1 MINISCTDITKYY
14 GIDLILK
21 NISFTVAS
29 GDKIGL
35 IGKNGAGKSTLF
47 NILAGELSYDS
58 GNIFYGKD
66 MSIGYLKQHHELDSE
81 LTLFDYCYQVF
92 DEITALEKQIRA
104 LEHEIAEV
112 SVKHGDIPEA
122 LSNEYHQL
130 TQSYENQDGYA
141 IKSQVQGVLKGL
153 GFSED
158 AYERRVN
165 SLSGGQKSR
174 LNIARLLLTKPDIL
188 FLDEPTNHLD
198 INAIVWLEGYLK
210 NYTGTII
217 LVSHDRYFLDQ
228 VTNKIIEI
236 ENHGIL
242 EHVGS
247 YSDFMNYKRLRLE
260 TMEREYEKQQKEI
273 DKQEEIIRRFKGHGT
288 EKLAK
293 RARSREKALEKIER
307 VDKPTVDTRRAK
319 IKFTSKQK
327 SGFEVLQVNA
337 LSKAFDAKTI
347 FHDVDLSVY
356 ANDIVGLI
364 GPNGVGKSTVLKIL
378 TDQLEATT
386 GTIKIG
392 HNVIVGYYD
401 QDQSN
406 LTETNTLFNEISDE
420 VPLFNN
426 TEIRTL
432 LGSFLF
438 QGDEVFKEVASLS
451 GGERGRLSLLKL
463 MLSKANFLLLD
474 EPTNH
479 LDIPSKEALEE
490 ALEAFEGTILLV
502 SHDRYFLNKVCSKIF
517 HLSED
522 GITEYLGNY
531 DYYLEKQAELLDGPE
546 NKADAPTAKTKTQI
560 KDERK
565 KEKERKAAEKKQRQE
580 FEKIETDIHN
590 IENEISKLETDMC
603 DESLYNDHEKVVEIT
618 GQLDSLKN
626 QLEQLYEKWETYL

>member
-1 MINISCTDITKYY
+1 MISISCTDITKYY
-14 GIDLILK
+14 GIDLILE
-21 NISFTVAS
+21 NISFTVSS

-35 IGKNGAGKSTLF
+35 IGKNGAGKTTLF

-66 MSIGYLKQHHELDSE
+66 VSIGYLKQHHELDSE

-92 DEITALEKQIRA
+92 DEITALEQQIRA
-104 LEHEIAEV
+104 LEHEIATV
-112 SVKHGDIPEA
+112 SVEHGDIPDH
-122 LSNEYHQL
+122 LSEHYHSL
-130 TQSYENQDGYA
+130 TQAFENQDGYA

-153 GFSED
+153 GFTED
-158 AYERRVN
+158 AFERKVN
-165 SLSGGQKSR
+165 TLSGGQKSR

-210 NYTGTII
+210 NYNGTII

-242 EHVGS
+242 EHKGS
-247 YSDFMNYKRLRLE
+247 YSDFMNFKRLRRE
-260 TMEREYEKQQKEI
+260 TMEREYEKQQKVI

-293 RARSREKALEKIER
+293 RARSREKALEKVER

-327 SGFEVLQVNA
+327 SGYEVLMVKE
-337 LSKAFDAKTI
+337 LSKAFDDKTI
-347 FHDVDLSVY
+347 FKNVDLSVY
-356 ANDIVGLI
+356 ANDIIGLI
-364 GPNGVGKSTVLKIL
+364 GANGVGKSTILKIL
-378 TDQLEATT
+378 TEQMPANS

-392 HNVIVGYYD
+392 HNVILGYYD

-406 LTETNTLFNEISDE
+406 LTEKNTLFDEISDE

-438 QGDEVFKEVASLS
+438 HGDEVFKEVSSLS

-502 SHDRYFLNKVCSKIF
+502 SHDRYFLNKVCSKIC
-517 HLSED
+517 HLAED
-522 GITEYLGNY
+522 GVTEYLGNY
-531 DYYLEKQAELLDGPE
+531 DYYLEKQAASLAEKEDQ
-546 NKADAPTAKTKTQI
+546 KDAAPTKTKTQI

-565 KEKERKAAEKKQRQE
+565 KEKERKAEEKRRKQE
-580 FEKIETDIHN
+580 FQKIEDDIHT
-590 IENEISKLETDMC
+590 IEHEISKLETDMC
-603 DESLYNDHEKVVEIT
+603 DESLYNDHEKVLVIT
-618 GQLDSLKN
+618 D
-626 QLEQLYEKWETYL
+626 QLEKLKAQLELLYEKWESFL

>member
-1 MINISCTDITKYY
+1 MISISCTDITKYY

-21 NISFTVAS
+21 DISFTVS
-29 GDKIGL
+29 SDDKIGL

-47 NILAGELSYDS
+47 NILAGELSYDT

-66 MSIGYLKQHHELDSE
+66 TSIGYLKQSHDLESE
-81 LTLFDYCYQVF
+81 LTLFDYCFQVF
-92 DEITALEKQIRA
+92 EEVIQLEEQLRA
-104 LEHEIAEV
+104 LEHRIAEV
-112 SVKHGDIPEA
+112 SLEHGEVPQDLSDDYHHLTESFEA
-122 LSNEYHQL
+122 QN
-130 TQSYENQDGYA
+130 GYA
-141 IKSQVQGVLKGL
+141 IKSQVTGVLKGL
-153 GFSED
+153 GFLEG
-158 AYERRVN
+158 EFNRRVN

-174 LNIARLLLTKPDIL
+174 LNIARLLLTKPDVL

-210 NYTGTII
+210 GYAGTII

-242 EHVGS
+242 EYKGS
-247 YSDFMNYKRLRLE
+247 YSDFMSFKALRLE
-260 TMEREYEKQQKEI
+260 TMEREYEKQQKDI
-273 DKQEEIIRRFKGHGT
+273 SKQEEIIRRFKGHGT

-293 RARSREKALEKIER
+293 RARSREKALEK
-307 VDKPTVDTRRAK
+307 VDVLDKPTTDTRRAK

-327 SGFEVLQVNA
+327 SGYEVLHIQNLA
-337 LSKAFDAKTI
+337 KSFDDKEI
-347 FHDVDLSVY
+347 FNTLNLSVY
-356 ANDIVGLI
+356 AHDIVGLI

-378 TDQLEATT
+378 TKQLSET
-386 GTIKIG
+386 GGTFKLG

-406 LTETNTLFNEISDE
+406 LTHGNTLFDEISDE

-438 QGDEVFKEVASLS
+438 NGDDVFKEVSSLS
-451 GGERGRLSLLKL
+451 GGEKGRLSLLKL

-490 ALEAFEGTILLV
+490 ALGEFEGTILLV

-517 HLSED
+517 YLESN
-522 GITEYLGNY
+522 GATEYLGNY
-531 DYYLEKQAELLDGPE
+531 DYFLEKQAEKNARKEGLKE
-546 NKADAPTAKTKTQI
+546 NIPTKTKTQI
-560 KDERK
+560 KEDRK
-565 KEKERKAAEKKQRQE
+565 KEKERKAEEKKQKLE
-580 FEKIETDIHN
+580 FEK
-590 IENEISKLETDMC
+590 LETTIHHIEQDIAQFEVDMC
-603 DESLYNDHEKVVEIT
+603 DESLYNDHEKMQEISN
-618 GQLDSLKN
+618 QLDSLKEK
-626 QLEQLYEKWETYL
+626 LEQLYEKWETYL